1 VKKGNKATPAGTK
14 RKAEHVLDESTSR
27 LNKKRKILTPK
38 SLKTG
43 VRKAV
48 YKART
53 AVSVKKRR
61 STQQIK
67 KKISNVKSKVERK
80 TEKTK
85 KPKLQSKVQVQ
96 SKVKVQS
103 KIKAKPRARANPK
116 IKTKPAIKAKSRVK
130 VKTQKRI
137 TKSAKPRIKATV
149 SSGRSRV
156 SLEIPTSPATQSPS
170 EQGSSRL
177 KRPSEKVKAQIN
189 ASAKRSTGLKRLK
202 RTVAGGKATRSKSQE
217 VEAAQAPVR
226 QSSVKRPANQTVQT
240 VKGGKSGQ
248 RRTIR
253 AV

>member
-1 VKKGNKATPAGTK
+1 VKKGNKVTPAGTK

-103 KIKAKPRARANPK
+103 KIKVKPRARANPK

-137 TKSAKPRIKATV
+137 TKSAKPRTKATV

-156 SLEIPTSPATQSPS
+156 SPEIPTSPATQSPS

-202 RTVAGGKATRSKSQE
+202 RVVAGGKATRNKSQE
-217 VEAAQAPVR
+217 VEAAVR
-226 QSSVKRPANQTVQT
+226 QSSVKSPANQTVQT